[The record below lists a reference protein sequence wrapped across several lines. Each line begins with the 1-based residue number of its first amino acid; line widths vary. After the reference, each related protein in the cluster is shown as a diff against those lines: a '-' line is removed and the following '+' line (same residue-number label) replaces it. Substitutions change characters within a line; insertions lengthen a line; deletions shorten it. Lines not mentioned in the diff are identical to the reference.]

1 MTPSEEIKNMLMPI
15 LSSMR
20 AHGSTE
26 AEIIAYRNGFTTGA
40 MWRQTHPHWIS
51 VEEELPPRFVL
62 DPNDSLFVL
71 TYGFRTIV
79 AFYKYD
85 KGEWVG
91 NTEVT
96 HWMPL
101 PQDPFVS
108 NPSDTGKKSNFDE
121 NCEKYRTVFD
131 GWEELTFE
139 ERRDRI
145 NKFRS
150 GQW

>member
-1 MTPSEEIKNMLMPI
+1 MTRDKKEFIEAI
-15 LSSMR
+15 LTWFKTPKVGNDEVLDR
-20 AHGSTE
+20 QFLAD
-26 AEIIAYRNGFTTGA
+26 AYDNIT
-40 MWRQTHPHWIS
+40 QPHWIS
-51 VEEELPPRFVL
+51 VEDELPPRFVL

-101 PQDPFVS
+101 PQDPVVS

-131 GWEELTFE
+131 GWEDLTFE